1 MDNKG
6 VLSINNLDKK
16 YGGFIGSSLFSC
28 LETFPNLLVNY
39 KDILELGYEQFF
51 AKNIE

>member
-6 VLSINNLDKK
+6 VLNINNIDKK
-16 YGGFIGSSLFSC
+16 YGSFIGSSLFSS
-28 LETFPNLLVNY
+28 LETFPSLLVSY